1 MEVLRPDELWRCFL
15 QKEPTRAERKRR
27 YLYHGFLY
35 YLLMCRKYPV
45 QCLVEILA
53 CSLIFGLMFGM
64 LYLSEIQIWIQG
76 VLQWSGFAYMA
87 R

>member
-1 MEVLRPDELWRCFL
+1 MEILSKDELWRCFL
-15 QKEPTRAERKRR
+15 HKEPTRTERKRR
-27 YLYHGFLY
+27 YLYHGFLF

-53 CSLIFGLMFGM
+53 CALIFGLMFGM
-64 LYLSEIQIWIQG
+64 LYLSEIAGWLEK
-76 VLQWSGFAYMA
+76 VM